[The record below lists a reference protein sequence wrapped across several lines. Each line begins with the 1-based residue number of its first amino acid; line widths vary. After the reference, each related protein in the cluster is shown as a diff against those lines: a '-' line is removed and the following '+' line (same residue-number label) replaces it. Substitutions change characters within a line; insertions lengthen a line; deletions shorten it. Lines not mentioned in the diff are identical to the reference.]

1 MKRGKIFG
9 EEKNTFLDEKKQKR
23 KGKKYLEKEKIFFV
37 RRLKRKRKIREI
49 FGKGE
54 NTFCGGKDKNRERNG
69 REYLEKEL
77 FWEE

>member
-1 MKRGKIFG
+1 MRRNRKG
-9 EEKNTFLDEKKQKR
+9 

-37 RRLKRKRKIREI
+37 RRLKRRRKIREI

-54 NTFCGGKDKNRERNG
+54 NTFCGGEDKNGERKG
-69 REYLEKEL
+69 KKYLEKEL

>member
-1 MKRGKIFG
+1 MRRKTGKGNIWRRI
-9 EEKNTFLDEKKQKR
+9 TSFLQR
-23 KGKKYLEKEKIFFV
+23 KYLEKEKIFFV